1 MIIKTLNRSE
11 AQNAM
16 KEWVLNYPSLPEVE
30 GDYLKIR
37 KDIQEFNQ
45 KVRSEC
51 PDTIAKKDYYIDA
64 HIGILL
70 YDYLWRVPGFNLRAA
85 ANDDFWRYLSIKV
98 IPDVVAERWGY
109 EKYGSEYMAISGCGP
124 TSLAMVVVGLTGN
137 TNINP
142 KVIAEFSEEN
152 GYVVDGVGSAW
163 TLMSDGAENFG
174 LRSEELPLSEDSII
188 DTLKSG
194 QPIIA
199 SMGPGTFTTSGHFV
213 VLTGVDKN
221 NRIIINDSDS
231 KIRSEQTWDVDVF
244 MKEADNLWT
253 FTVM

>member
-51 PDTIAKKDYYIDA
+51 PDSIAKKDYYIDA

-109 EKYGSEYMAISGCGP
+109 DNESHYWSKPARI
-124 TSLAMVVVGLTGN
+124 
-137 TNINP
+137 
-142 KVIAEFSEEN
+142 
-152 GYVVDGVGSAW
+152 W
-163 TLMSDGAENFG
+163 
-174 LRSEELPLSEDSII
+174 LRSIWWYVHLSWQGDMQTTAKVLETPCFTTDSILNLEER
-188 DTLKSG
+188 TGRK
-194 QPIIA
+194 
-199 SMGPGTFTTSGHFV
+199 GTF
-213 VLTGVDKN
+213 
-221 NRIIINDSDS
+221 INVY
-231 KIRSEQTWDVDVF
+231 R
-244 MKEADNLWT
+244 
-253 FTVM
+253 

>member
-51 PDTIAKKDYYIDA
+51 PDSIAKKDYYIDA

-109 EKYGSEYMAISGCGP
+109 DNESHYWSKPARI
-124 TSLAMVVVGLTGN
+124 
-137 TNINP
+137 
-142 KVIAEFSEEN
+142 
-152 GYVVDGVGSAW
+152 
-163 TLMSDGAENFG
+163 G
-174 LRSEELPLSEDSII
+174 LRSIWWYVHLSWQGDMQTTAKVLEAPCFTTDSILNLEER
-188 DTLKSG
+188 TGRK
-194 QPIIA
+194 
-199 SMGPGTFTTSGHFV
+199 GTFINVYRYIMYYYSHIPQQVLDEYNKNTETQQDDLFRIVMKLNTAKVMV
-213 VLTGVDKN
+213 VDPALYLGGEKEYVRSLFMDAGV
-221 NRIIINDSDS
+221 R
-231 KIRSEQTWDVDVF
+231 V
-244 MKEADNLWT
+244 
-253 FTVM
+253 

>member
-51 PDTIAKKDYYIDA
+51 PYSIAKKDYYIDA

-109 EKYGSEYMAISGCGP
+109 ENESHYWSKPARIWLRSIWWYVHLSWQGDMQTTAKVLEASCFTTDSILNLEERTGRKGTFINVYRYIMYYYSHIQQQVLDEYNKNTKTQQDDLFRIVMKLNTAKV
-124 TSLAMVVVGLTGN
+124 MVVDPALYLGGE
-137 TNINP
+137 
-142 KVIAEFSEEN
+142 KE
-152 GYVVDGVGSAW
+152 YVRSLFMDAGV
-163 TLMSDGAENFG
+163 
-174 LRSEELPLSEDSII
+174 R
-188 DTLKSG
+188 
-194 QPIIA
+194 
-199 SMGPGTFTTSGHFV
+199 V
-213 VLTGVDKN
+213 
-221 NRIIINDSDS
+221 
-231 KIRSEQTWDVDVF
+231 
-244 MKEADNLWT
+244 
-253 FTVM
+253 

>member
-51 PDTIAKKDYYIDA
+51 PDSIAKKDYYIDA

-109 EKYGSEYMAISGCGP
+109 DNESHYWSKPA
-124 TSLAMVVVGLTGN
+124 
-137 TNINP
+137 
-142 KVIAEFSEEN
+142 
-152 GYVVDGVGSAW
+152 
-163 TLMSDGAENFG
+163 
-174 LRSEELPLSEDSII
+174 
-188 DTLKSG
+188 
-194 QPIIA
+194 
-199 SMGPGTFTTSGHFV
+199 
-213 VLTGVDKN
+213 
-221 NRIIINDSDS
+221 RI
-231 KIRSEQTWDVDVF
+231 
-244 MKEADNLWT
+244 
-253 FTVM
+253 

>member
-51 PDTIAKKDYYIDA
+51 PDSIAKKDYYIDA

-109 EKYGSEYMAISGCGP
+109 DNESHYWSKPQEYGLDQFGGC
-124 TSLAMVVVGLTGN
+124 T
-137 TNINP
+137 
-142 KVIAEFSEEN
+142 
-152 GYVVDGVGSAW
+152 
-163 TLMSDGAENFG
+163 
-174 LRSEELPLSEDSII
+174 
-188 DTLKSG
+188 
-194 QPIIA
+194 
-199 SMGPGTFTTSGHFV
+199 FV
-213 VLTGVDKN
+213 VAG
-221 NRIIINDSDS
+221 RY
-231 KIRSEQTWDVDVF
+231 
-244 MKEADNLWT
+244 ADNCQSIGDSMFYNRQYIEFRGKNRT
-253 FTVM
+253 

>member
-98 IPDVVAERWGY
+98 IPDVVAERWGMKMRVIIGANLQEY
-109 EKYGSEYMAISGCGP
+109 GLDQFGGTYICRGREICRQLPKYWRLP
-124 TSLAMVVVGLTGN
+124 VLQLT
-137 TNINP
+137 
-142 KVIAEFSEEN
+142 V
-152 GYVVDGVGSAW
+152 Y
-163 TLMSDGAENFG
+163 
-174 LRSEELPLSEDSII
+174 
-188 DTLKSG
+188 
-194 QPIIA
+194 
-199 SMGPGTFTTSGHFV
+199 
-213 VLTGVDKN
+213 
-221 NRIIINDSDS
+221 
-231 KIRSEQTWDVDVF
+231 
-244 MKEADNLWT
+244 
-253 FTVM
+253 